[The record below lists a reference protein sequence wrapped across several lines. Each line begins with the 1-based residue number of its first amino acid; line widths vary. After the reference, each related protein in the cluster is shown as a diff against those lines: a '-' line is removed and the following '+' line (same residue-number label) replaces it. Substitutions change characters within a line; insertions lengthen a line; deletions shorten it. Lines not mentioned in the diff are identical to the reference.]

1 MIEENN
7 ILQVRVNAGTGT
19 LHIQGKGEIKSNR
32 EYGYADK
39 FTVPTECTDWLAF
52 KSPTHQSFASDSI
65 VYIRGVTLRE
75 YKNCTALYIGDGD
88 DKFVLHLNTDSPRSK
103 ELIDFALQNDLI
115 EDYTSEYELSGKM
128 EEE

>member
-1 MIEENN
+1 MTEENN

-19 LHIQGKGEIKSNR
+19 LHIQGKGEITSNR

-52 KSPTHQSFASDSI
+52 QAPTHQSFASDSI
-65 VYIRGVTLRE
+65 VYIRGVSLRE
-75 YKNCTALYIGDGD
+75 YKNCTALYIGEGD
-88 DKFVLHLNTDSPRSK
+88 NKFVLHINTSSPKSK
-103 ELIDFALQNDLI
+103 MLIDFALQNDLI
-115 EDYTSEYELSGKM
+115 EDHTSEEEMSGKG

>member
-1 MIEENN
+1 M
-7 ILQVRVNAGTGT
+7 
-19 LHIQGKGEIKSNR
+19 
-32 EYGYADK
+32 
-39 FTVPTECTDWLAF
+39 
-52 KSPTHQSFASDSI
+52 
-65 VYIRGVTLRE
+65 RE